1 MTESQIETLLRRAPR
16 NTVPEGLRA
25 QLEADIRLPGANA
38 VPDEARGSV
47 PAEPWFNAWL
57 KRWIPALSFGV
68 FVLGCLVVL
77 AMQSSE
83 LSGLRREAETLRQSA
98 SADPAEGVATAD
110 VMESLRKDQQEI
122 EKLRAE
128 IAALRETLGQA
139 GELQAQNESLRDQVR
154 IQRATV
160 LANSDDPFAAP
171 SEKADSHQCI
181 SHMKQL
187 GLALRM
193 WANDNRDIYPPDFL
207 SITKELGTPKVLV
220 CPADKANMSPEF
232 SWESFNPSR
241 VSYEYFGAGQKEA
254 FRGHEWVL
262 TRCRIHGHIGH
273 CDGSVQQVAPGR
285 ARIVSENGGY
295 KLVWQ

>member
-1 MTESQIETLLRRAPR
+1 
-16 NTVPEGLRA
+16 
-25 QLEADIRLPGANA
+25 
-38 VPDEARGSV
+38 
-47 PAEPWFNAWL
+47 
-57 KRWIPALSFGV
+57 V

-98 SADPAEGVATAD
+98 SADPSEGVAMAD
-110 VMESLRKDQQEI
+110 VLESLRKDQQEM
-122 EKLRAE
+122 ERLSAE
-128 IAALRETLGQA
+128 IAALRETLGQV
-139 GELQAQNESLRDQVR
+139 GELQAQNDSLRDRSR

-160 LANSDDPFAAP
+160 IANSDDPFAAP
-171 SEKADSHQCI
+171 SEKADSLQCI

-187 GLALRM
+187 GLALRI
-193 WANDNRDIYPPDFL
+193 WANENQDNFPPDFL
-207 SITKELGTPKVLV
+207 SVTQELSTPKILV
-220 CPADKANMSPEF
+220 CPADRAKLPPEL

-241 VSYEYFGAGQKEA
+241 ASYEYFAAGQKEQ

-273 CDGSVQQVAPGR
+273 CDGSVQQVAPGA

-295 KLVWQ
+295 KLIWQNVGQSTD